1 METNQNET
9 TSTGVVAMSS
19 TVPSAISMQVNAH
32 SVGIMYEQTI
42 LNQQKDFQISTG
54 NAVVGLKKLAE
65 KKLRYKETVALR
77 KSRFDIL

>member
-1 METNQNET
+1 MEPNQNEINN
-9 TSTGVVAMSS
+9 TGVITMSS

-32 SVGIMYEQTI
+32 SVGIMYEQTV

-54 NAVVGLKKLAE
+54 NAVAGLKKLAE
-65 KKLRYKETVALR
+65 KRLRYKETVAFR